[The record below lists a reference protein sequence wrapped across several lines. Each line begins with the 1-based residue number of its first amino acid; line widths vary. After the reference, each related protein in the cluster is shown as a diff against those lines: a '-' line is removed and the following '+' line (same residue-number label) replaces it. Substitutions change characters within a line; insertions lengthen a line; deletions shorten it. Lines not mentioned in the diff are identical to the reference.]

1 MTMNRIA
8 VGTLIVALLAMNP
21 WADTGAQD
29 KTMYSY
35 TDEDGTV
42 VFTDKAPGDR
52 KVESQPIPP
61 GPPKQADDN
70 PYADAAAPASAAQQ
84 RREEIAQSRRAS
96 AEEQKALEAQCAA
109 WRSEKE
115 KIEPHRRQF
124 YTDKET
130 GEVVR
135 MDDVERAERVAEL
148 KELIETNCP

>member
-1 MTMNRIA
+1 MNRIA
-8 VGTLIVALLAMNP
+8 VGTLTAVLLAMSP
-21 WADTGAQD
+21 WANTGAQD

-52 KVESQPIPP
+52 EVESQPIPP
-61 GPPKQADDN
+61 GPPKQAEDN
-70 PYADAAAPASAAQQ
+70 PYANAAAPASAAQQ
-84 RREEIAQSRRAS
+84 RRDEIARSRKA
-96 AEEQKALEAQCAA
+96 ALEGQKTRETQCAA

-135 MDDVERAERVAEL
+135 MDDVERAKRVAEL
-148 KELIETNCP
+148 KELIEANCP